1 MRRVRLG
8 LPGTGVPRGR
18 RPPSVPRRRG
28 WGHRAEAGTR
38 GSPELPGGG
47 GPSGLNGEDVSPRL
61 ERGTRVT
68 SRPAG
73 PRGGACRVQGGRLG
87 WPFGRGPRLPLAPA
101 CPGEHAARAVFRGW
115 SEGRGLRRQGFRG
128 PEDRLPF
135 LLQVRNCRRSPA
147 FRQQRVGVSQRD
159 AGSYA
164 GGPHV
169 GKWVPKH
176 LRSRALLGD
185 GASVTRGAAR
195 TEGSAR
201 FKPAPS
207 AGYRGVV
214 AGPGRGQSA
223 LAVGRCAGVPAV
235 RSGPQGPSGASE
247 FWFADSS
254 VRAKDNVLR
263 HVHRKRSAVRR
274 FRGGFACS
282 TEMSSHLFSVL
293 PASPG
298 C

>member
-1 MRRVRLG
+1 MAPRTGSPSCSRFVIAAGRPHFASSVWGSARRRQLCRGPTRGKVG
-8 LPGTGVPRGR
+8 SQAPPQSCAAGR
-18 RPPSVPRRRG
+18 RCVRD
-28 WGHRAEAGTR
+28 
-38 GSPELPGGG
+38 
-47 GPSGLNGEDVSPRL
+47 SG
-61 ERGTRVT
+61 
-68 SRPAG
+68 
-73 PRGGACRVQGGRLG
+73 
-87 WPFGRGPRLPLAPA
+87 
-101 CPGEHAARAVFRGW
+101 
-115 SEGRGLRRQGFRG
+115 
-128 PEDRLPF
+128 
-135 LLQVRNCRRSPA
+135 
-147 FRQQRVGVSQRD
+147 
-159 AGSYA
+159 
-164 GGPHV
+164 
-169 GKWVPKH
+169 
-176 LRSRALLGD
+176 
-185 GASVTRGAAR
+185 GAAR

-214 AGPGRGQSA
+214 AGPGRRQSA

-293 PASPG
+293 PASSF
-298 C
+298 

>member
-38 GSPELPGGG
+38 GSPGLPGGG

-73 PRGGACRVQGGRLG
+73 PRGGACRVQGGCLG

-214 AGPGRGQSA
+214 AGPGRRQSA

-293 PASPG
+293 PASSF
-298 C
+298 